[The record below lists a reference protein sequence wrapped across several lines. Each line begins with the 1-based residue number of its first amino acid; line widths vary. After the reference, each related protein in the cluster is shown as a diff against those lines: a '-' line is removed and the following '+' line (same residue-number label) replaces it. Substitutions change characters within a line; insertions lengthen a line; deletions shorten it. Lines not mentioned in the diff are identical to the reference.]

1 MLSVMEKRLGKMSS
15 VMETFRGKMSSVMET
30 FRGKMSSLT
39 DKFAGETSS
48 IIKGSGEMSVTM
60 VSVKRPSVMK
70 RCWTFCVVVVV
81 VVEERVY
88 WD

>member
-1 MLSVMEKRLGKMSS
+1 MSSMTDKFLGETSS
-15 VMETFRGKMSSVMET
+15 VMETFRGKMSSM
-30 FRGKMSSLT
+30 T
-39 DKFAGETSS
+39 DKFVAETSS

-70 RCWTFCVVVVV
+70 RCRTFCVVVVV
-81 VVEERVY
+81 VVVVVAERVY